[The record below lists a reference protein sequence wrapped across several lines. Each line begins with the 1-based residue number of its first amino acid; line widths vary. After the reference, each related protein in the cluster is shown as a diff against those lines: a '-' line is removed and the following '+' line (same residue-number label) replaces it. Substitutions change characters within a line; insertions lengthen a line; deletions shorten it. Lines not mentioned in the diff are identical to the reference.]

1 MIEDNKNNSNSNN
14 DSLLQIKPDNLKKRI
29 DKGEDIFILDVRTP
43 EEHESWKIS
52 YDRYQ
57 DSSVIPIDALSSA
70 DSLKQIPKEKEIVTF
85 CGHGNRSMAAAKV
98 LSELGYNAKS
108 IVGGLDGWNSVYDI
122 ASISDRDS
130 SVRIWQIRRIS
141 KGCMSYMVAS
151 AHDKSAIVIDATC
164 EIDKAISK
172 IVNEND
178 LYITKLIDTHMH
190 ADHLSGTTRLAKKYG
205 ADVYISSLEGYDTK
219 NGSDDK
225 GLSFKSISDGDII
238 QVGDGIVLKAIHT
251 PGHTNGSMSFRL
263 QNEIN
268 KTKTKTT
275 TNNSNNVDKDNN
287 NHNNYLFTGDT
298 LFVDGIGRPDLH
310 NKAEEF
316 TRNLFNTYHQKILNL
331 PDETII
337 LPAHFGSSFE
347 HQKLIS
353 NTINSIKQE
362 INLLSAS
369 EAEFIKFITGNTSL
383 PQPMNYEE
391 IISINKNMTL
401 CDTIKQKDIEAGPNS
416 CGIRA

>member
-1 MIEDNKNNSNSNN
+1 MTENNKDNIGNNNN
-14 DSLLQIKPDNLKKRI
+14 SLLQIKPDDLKKRI

-43 EEHESWKIS
+43 EEHKSWKVS

-70 DSLKQIPKEKEIVTF
+70 DSLKQIPKDKEIVTF
-85 CGHGNRSMAAAKV
+85 CGHGNRSMAAAKT
-98 LSELGYNAKS
+98 LSELGYNVKS

-122 ASISDRDS
+122 ASISDIDS
-130 SVRIWQIRRIS
+130 SLRIWQIRRLS

-151 AHDKSAIVIDATC
+151 TYDKSAIVIDATC

-172 IVNEND
+172 IVNKNE
-178 LYITKLIDTHMH
+178 LRITKLIDTHMH
-190 ADHLSGTTRLAKKYG
+190 ADHLSGATRLAKKYG
-205 ADVYISSLEGYDTK
+205 ADVYISSLEGYNTK
-219 NGSDDK
+219 NGTEEM
-225 GLSFKSISDGDII
+225 SFKSIRDGDII
-238 QVGDGIVLKAIHT
+238 QVGDGIVLEAIHT

-263 QNEIN
+263 QNSIN
-268 KTKTKTT
+268 KTKT
-275 TNNSNNVDKDNN
+275 TNSSNNVDKDN

-310 NKAEEF
+310 NKAEEC
-316 TRNLFNTYHQKILNL
+316 TLNLFNTYHQKILNL
-331 PDETII
+331 PDETLI
-337 LPAHFGSSFE
+337 LPAHFGGSFE

-353 NTINSIKQE
+353 NTINSIKQK

-369 EAEFIKFITGNTSL
+369 EAEFIKFVIGSTSSL
-383 PQPMNYEE
+383 PQPMNYDK

-401 CDTIKQKDIEAGPNS
+401 CDTIEQKDIEAGPNA

>member
-1 MIEDNKNNSNSNN
+1 MTENNKDNIGNNNN
-14 DSLLQIKPDNLKKRI
+14 SLLQIKPDDLKKRI

-43 EEHESWKIS
+43 EEHKSWKVS

-70 DSLKQIPKEKEIVTF
+70 DSLKQIPKDKEIVTF
-85 CGHGNRSMAAAKV
+85 CGHGNRSMAAAKT
-98 LSELGYNAKS
+98 LSELGYNVKS

-122 ASISDRDS
+122 ASISDIDS
-130 SVRIWQIRRIS
+130 SLRIWQIRRLS

-151 AHDKSAIVIDATC
+151 TYDKSAIVIDATC

-172 IVNEND
+172 IVNKNE
-178 LYITKLIDTHMH
+178 LRITKLIDTHMH
-190 ADHLSGTTRLAKKYG
+190 ADHLSGATRLAKKYG
-205 ADVYISSLEGYDTK
+205 ADVYISSLEGYNTK
-219 NGSDDK
+219 NGTEEM
-225 GLSFKSISDGDII
+225 SFKSIRDGDTI
-238 QVGDGIVLKAIHT
+238 QVGDGIVLEAIHT

-263 QNEIN
+263 QNSIN
-268 KTKTKTT
+268 KTKT
-275 TNNSNNVDKDNN
+275 TNSSNNVDKDN

-316 TRNLFNTYHQKILNL
+316 TLNLFNTYHQKILNL
-331 PDETII
+331 PDETLI
-337 LPAHFGSSFE
+337 LPAHFGGSFE

-353 NTINSIKQE
+353 NTINSIKQK

-369 EAEFIKFITGNTSL
+369 EAEFIKFVIGSTSSL
-383 PQPMNYEE
+383 PQPMNYDK

-401 CDTIKQKDIEAGPNS
+401 CDTIEQKDIEAGPNA
-416 CGIRA
+416 CGIRT

>member
-1 MIEDNKNNSNSNN
+1 MTENNKDNIGNNNN
-14 DSLLQIKPDNLKKRI
+14 SLLQIKPDDLKKRI

-43 EEHESWKIS
+43 EEHKSWKVS

-70 DSLKQIPKEKEIVTF
+70 DSLKQIPKDKEIVTF
-85 CGHGNRSMAAAKV
+85 CGHGNRSMAAAKT
-98 LSELGYNAKS
+98 LSELGYNVKS

-122 ASISDRDS
+122 ASISDIDS
-130 SVRIWQIRRIS
+130 SLRIWQIRRLS

-151 AHDKSAIVIDATC
+151 TYDKSAIVIDATC

-172 IVNEND
+172 IVNKNE
-178 LYITKLIDTHMH
+178 LRITKLIDTHMH
-190 ADHLSGTTRLAKKYG
+190 ADHLSGATRLAKKYG
-205 ADVYISSLEGYDTK
+205 ADVYISSLEGYNTK
-219 NGSDDK
+219 NGTEEM
-225 GLSFKSISDGDII
+225 SFKSIRDGDII
-238 QVGDGIVLKAIHT
+238 QVGDGIVLEAIHT

-263 QNEIN
+263 QNSIN
-268 KTKTKTT
+268 KTKT
-275 TNNSNNVDKDNN
+275 TNSSNNVDKDN

-310 NKAEEF
+310 NKAEEC
-316 TRNLFNTYHQKILNL
+316 TLNLFNTYHQKILNL
-331 PDETII
+331 PDETLI
-337 LPAHFGSSFE
+337 LPAHFGGSFE

-353 NTINSIKQE
+353 NTINSIKQK

-369 EAEFIKFITGNTSL
+369 EAEFIKFVTGSTSSL
-383 PQPMNYEE
+383 PQPMNYDK

-401 CDTIKQKDIEAGPNS
+401 CDAIEQKDIEAGPNA
-416 CGIRA
+416 CGIHT

>member
-1 MIEDNKNNSNSNN
+1 MTENNKDNIGNNNN
-14 DSLLQIKPDNLKKRI
+14 SLLQIKPDDLKKRI

-43 EEHESWKIS
+43 EEHKSWKVS

-70 DSLKQIPKEKEIVTF
+70 DSLKQIPKDKEIVTF
-85 CGHGNRSMAAAKV
+85 CGHGNRSMAAAKT
-98 LSELGYNAKS
+98 LSELGYNVKS

-122 ASISDRDS
+122 ASISDIDS
-130 SVRIWQIRRIS
+130 SLRIWQIRRLS

-151 AHDKSAIVIDATC
+151 TYDKSAIVIDATC

-172 IVNEND
+172 IVNKNE
-178 LYITKLIDTHMH
+178 LRITKLIDTHMH
-190 ADHLSGTTRLAKKYG
+190 ADHLSGATRLAKKYG
-205 ADVYISSLEGYDTK
+205 ADVYISSLEGYNTK
-219 NGSDDK
+219 NGTEEM
-225 GLSFKSISDGDII
+225 SFKSIRDGDII
-238 QVGDGIVLKAIHT
+238 QVGDGIVLEAIHT

-263 QNEIN
+263 QNSIN
-268 KTKTKTT
+268 KTKT
-275 TNNSNNVDKDNN
+275 TNSSNNVDKDN

-310 NKAEEF
+310 NKAEEC
-316 TRNLFNTYHQKILNL
+316 TLNLFNTYHQKILKL
-331 PDETII
+331 PDETLI
-337 LPAHFGSSFE
+337 LPAHFGGSFE

-353 NTINSIKQE
+353 NTINSIKQK

-369 EAEFIKFITGNTSL
+369 EAEFIKFVIGSTSSL
-383 PQPMNYEE
+383 PQPMNYDK

-401 CDTIKQKDIEAGPNS
+401 CDTIEQKDIEAGPNA
-416 CGIRA
+416 CGIRT

>member
-1 MIEDNKNNSNSNN
+1 MTEDNKDNSNS
-14 DSLLQIKPDNLKKRI
+14 LQVKPDDLKKRI

-43 EEHESWKIS
+43 EEHKSWKVS
-52 YDRYQ
+52 YDRYK

-70 DSLKQIPKEKEIVTF
+70 DSLKQIPKDKEIVTF
-85 CGHGNRSMAAAKV
+85 CGHGNRSMAAAKM

-122 ASISDRDS
+122 ASISDMDS
-130 SVRIWQIRRIS
+130 FGRIWQIRRLS

-151 AHDKSAIVIDATC
+151 INDKSAIVIDATC

-172 IVNEND
+172 ILNEND
-178 LYITKLIDTHMH
+178 LHVTKVIDTHMH
-190 ADHLSGTTRLAKKYG
+190 ADHLSGATRLAKKYG
-205 ADVYISSLEGYDTK
+205 AEVYISSLEGYNTK
-219 NGSDDK
+219 NGGN
-225 GLSFKSISDGDII
+225 GLNIKTISDGDTI
-238 QVGDGIVLKAIHT
+238 QVGDWLVLEAIHT
-251 PGHTNGSMSFRL
+251 PGHTNGSMSFRV
-263 QNEIN
+263 QNSIN
-268 KTKTKTT
+268 KTTI
-275 TNNSNNVDKDNN
+275 NSSNNIDKDN

-310 NKAEEF
+310 KKAEEF

-331 PDETII
+331 PDETLI
-337 LPAHFGSSFE
+337 LPAHFGGTFE

-362 INLLSAS
+362 MNLLSAS
-369 EAEFIKFITGNTSL
+369 EADFIKFVTGNSPL
-383 PQPMNYEE
+383 SQPMNYEE
-391 IISINKNMTL
+391 IISVNKNMIL
-401 CDTIKQKDIEAGPNS
+401 CDTIEQKDIEAGPNA

>member
-1 MIEDNKNNSNSNN
+1 MTENNKDNIGNNNN
-14 DSLLQIKPDNLKKRI
+14 SLLQIKPDDLKKRI

-43 EEHESWKIS
+43 EEHKSWKVS

-70 DSLKQIPKEKEIVTF
+70 DSLKQIPKDKEIVTF
-85 CGHGNRSMAAAKV
+85 CGHGNRSMAAAKT
-98 LSELGYNAKS
+98 LSELGYNVKS

-122 ASISDRDS
+122 ASISDIDS
-130 SVRIWQIRRIS
+130 SLRIWQIRRLS

-151 AHDKSAIVIDATC
+151 TYDKSAIVIDATC

-172 IVNEND
+172 IVNKNE
-178 LYITKLIDTHMH
+178 LRITKLIDTHMH
-190 ADHLSGTTRLAKKYG
+190 ADHLSGATRLAKKYG
-205 ADVYISSLEGYDTK
+205 ADVYISSLEGYNTK
-219 NGSDDK
+219 NGTEEM
-225 GLSFKSISDGDII
+225 SFKSIRDGDII
-238 QVGDGIVLKAIHT
+238 QVGDGIVLEAIHT

-263 QNEIN
+263 QNSIN
-268 KTKTKTT
+268 KTKT
-275 TNNSNNVDKDNN
+275 NSSNNVDKDN

-310 NKAEEF
+310 NKAEEC
-316 TRNLFNTYHQKILNL
+316 TLNLFNTYHQKILKL
-331 PDETII
+331 PDETLI
-337 LPAHFGSSFE
+337 LPAHFGGSFE

-353 NTINSIKQE
+353 NTINSIKQK

-369 EAEFIKFITGNTSL
+369 EAEFIKFVIGSTSSL
-383 PQPMNYEE
+383 PQPMNYDK

-401 CDTIKQKDIEAGPNS
+401 CDTIEQKDIEAGPNA